1 MLQLVYLTN
10 TLLKVYLSFYSFKNL
25 QKYLQTTAIT
35 MIIVQIAMV
44 LTNRPDTQMID
55 FLVLVK
61 TS

>member
-1 MLQLVYLTN
+1 MLRLVYLTN